1 MYIILYLYRV
11 YGERYKWETNIC
23 CESQKYTNRY
33 PRRYGILSIP
43 STLFPSPVH
52 SILFHPPF
60 LSVFFFLHEWA
71 DTHIFSYFLSY
82 VKDSILSI
90 FFCIF
95 TSSVTICLQKSYHTF
110 IHRAP
115 PHWPS
120 TVCLYHSSFQY
131 PLIPIC
137 FLSFVTFKMLSW
149 ITMCILRFGEVYLQ
163 GKFLDMR
170 LRSWK

>member
-1 MYIILYLYRV
+1 MGNKHLLWKSEIHKQVSSEIRHSLHPF
-11 YGERYKWETNIC
+11 
-23 CESQKYTNRY
+23 Y
-33 PRRYGILSIP
+33 PISIP
-43 STLFPSPVH
+43 HPFHCVPPTLPKC
-52 SILFHPPF
+52 
-60 LSVFFFLHEWA
+60 FFFLHEWA

-82 VKDSILSI
+82 MKDSILSI

-120 TVCLYHSSFQY
+120 TMCLYHSSFQY

-137 FLSFVTFKMLSW
+137 FLYFVTFKMLSW
-149 ITMCILRFGEVYLQ
+149 ITMCILRFGDVYLQ
-163 GKFLDMR
+163 GKFLDTR
-170 LRSWK
+170 LPSRK

>member
-1 MYIILYLYRV
+1 M
-11 YGERYKWETNIC
+11 ERDTSGKQTFVVKVRNT
-23 CESQKYTNRY
+23 QT
-33 PRRYGILSIP
+33 GILGDTAFSPSLLPYFHPPSIP
-43 STLFPSPVH
+43 SCSTHPS
-52 SILFHPPF
+52 
-60 LSVFFFLHEWA
+60 SVCFFFLHEWA

-110 IHRAP
+110 NHRAP